1 MENNFNFDEFL
12 MALSLSDSIQSYF
25 DSNISFKIFFIDTI
39 NAKILLK
46 IFDDLFWFSEID
58 FISDKLC
65 R

>member
-1 MENNFNFDEFL
+1 MDNNFNFDKFL
-12 MALSLSDSIQSYF
+12 MNLSLAGSVQSYF
-25 DSNISFKIFFIDTI
+25 DTNIFFKIFFIDTI